1 MRIRTFE
8 SFWLVKNGILYSYPS
23 LQENLETELLVIGG
37 GITGAL
43 ISHALMEAGHQVMLI
58 DKRDIAMGS
67 SSATTSMLQYE
78 VDVPLYELAE
88 MIGEEAAV
96 KCYQAGI
103 EAIQNLQALV
113 KKTKIKCGFKMQKS
127 LYVAHNKKASG
138 WLKKEFEIRN
148 RHNLGVKWLDAKT
161 IEKKY
166 GLITH
171 GGILSDVAASVDAY
185 QLAHEL
191 IQLNVKRGMKVYDQ
205 TDIEKIDTTG
215 FRPKVILKNE
225 HVIEAKKIICCTGFE
240 STELLKEKIADLFY
254 TYATVSEQGVKL
266 NKNVQ
271 NTLIWTT
278 DDPYLYMRSTDDG
291 RFLIGGEDSKF
302 NFQFFQQK
310 IKERK
315 ADKLKA
321 KLLELMP
328 NVEFTEDF
336 SWAGTFGSTKDGLP
350 YIGKSP
356 EYENTLFVLGFGGNG
371 ITFSVQ
377 GMDMIV
383 DFLNGKEHELAE
395 YYRFGR

>member
-8 SFWLVKNGILYSYPS
+8 SFWLVKNGLLYSYPS
-23 LQENLETELLVIGG
+23 LQENIEAEILVIGG

-43 ISHALMEAGHQVMLI
+43 ISHALMEAGHKVLLI

-78 VDVPLYELAE
+78 VDIPLYELAE
-88 MIGEEAAV
+88 MIGEEGAV
-96 KCYQAGI
+96 KCYKAGI
-103 EAIQNLQALV
+103 DAIHNLFDLI

-127 LYVAHNKKASG
+127 LYVAHDKKASD
-138 WLKKEFEIRN
+138 WLKKEFDIRN
-148 RHNLGVKWLDAKT
+148 KHHLGVKWLDSKT

-166 GLITH
+166 GLITQ

-185 QLAHEL
+185 QLTHEL
-191 IQLNVKRGMKVYDQ
+191 IQYNVQRGMKVYDQ
-205 TDIEKIDTTG
+205 TDIDKIDTTD

-225 HVIEAKKIICCTGFE
+225 YVIEAKKIICCTGFE

-278 DDPYLYMRSTDDG
+278 DEPYLYMRNTDDG

-315 ADKLKA
+315 ADKLKT
-321 KLLELMP
+321 KLLEMMP
-328 NVEFTEDF
+328 DIDFTEDF

-356 EYENTLFVLGFGGNG
+356 EYENTFFVLGFGGNG

-377 GMDMIV
+377 GMEMIV
-383 DFLNGKEHELAE
+383 DFLNGKEHALAE